1 MKFLSNL
8 FNLIKRVDINES
20 MEKKKIDNN
29 DLLESIKLLR
39 LGRVKSGFSKNELAL
54 RTRISIVVIEA
65 IENGRTKEFPEKA
78 FLKQMLRK
86 IEEVLALPEE
96 SLKPIL
102 NEASG
107 PKTNNN
113 LKTFTPLTINLFN
126 FWYGNVIYIILMLT
140 CIISMNRQQYDLS
153 IKNTKTIKPLN
164 SSLNITTDNYIKKD
178 NLNNN

>member
-1 MKFLSNL
+1 
-8 FNLIKRVDINES
+8 
-20 MEKKKIDNN
+20 
-29 DLLESIKLLR
+29 
-39 LGRVKSGFSKNELAL
+39 
-54 RTRISIVVIEA
+54 
-65 IENGRTKEFPEKA
+65 
-78 FLKQMLRK
+78 
-86 IEEVLALPEE
+86 ALPEE